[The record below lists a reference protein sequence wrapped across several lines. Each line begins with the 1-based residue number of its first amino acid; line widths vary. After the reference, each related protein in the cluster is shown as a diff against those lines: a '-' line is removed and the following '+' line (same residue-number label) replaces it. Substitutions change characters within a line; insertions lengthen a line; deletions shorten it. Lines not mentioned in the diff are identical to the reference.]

1 MHYGHLQRLFGM
13 GRRGVTQQG
22 YERRYRPR
30 IAYALEHT
38 HQKVC
43 ASRYYR
49 RERLNYGC
57 DGRLSDSAQYLLG
70 SRSNKLTIA
79 MQHAINES
87 VNTLCVEGLNCR
99 PDMLLNHL
107 GRSI

>member
-38 HQKVC
+38 HQQVC

-70 SRSNKLTIA
+70 SRSNKLTSA
-79 MQHAINES
+79 MQHAINKAG
-87 VNTLCVEGLNCR
+87 NTLWCEGLQGR
-99 PDMLLNHL
+99 RDLLLNH
-107 GRSI
+107 